1 MMGNYWTNV
10 MQARLGRRR
19 ALTAVGV
26 ASAAAA
32 MIAACGG
39 GASSGSKQPVS
50 KMVAAI
56 SDETPNVKRGGS
68 LKIRSTLEHPTLD
81 PMAGGG
87 HVNLLAMTYSNLF
100 RVSDGYKERT
110 KGEIVGDLAESWEFS
125 PDQLQL
131 TIKLNAGAVF
141 APLAPVNGRAVD
153 AEDVLYSWR
162 KFAADGRGKLELSN
176 AADPNAPVVSVTSP
190 DPRTVVF
197 KLKEPNSVL
206 LSLLGLN
213 IAGSYFIMP
222 RESQGGFD
230 IRRQMIGSGPFYLK
244 RYEPSVTYEF
254 ARNPGFK
261 QDKRNLPY
269 VDEVS
274 MPIVL
279 ETATAVS
286 QFRAGQIWGGPNL
299 VPAGEIVALKNA
311 LPDLNLFDSGLTHA
325 GMRLFFGHLPASPF
339 KDERLR
345 QAWMYAQ
352 DRDLFLDASYDVE
365 AFKKQGIDVGTTH
378 DHALWGDAW
387 GGWYAD
393 PRSKDFGANSKY
405 VQHDVAE
412 AKKLV
417 AAAGSPNGA
426 EVTFVHTEGYMG
438 VWQKQFDMINGFAA
452 NSGAFKVKI
461 VESSYAQGQFQT
473 KYRDAR
479 GQFEGVS
486 ARTDSAPDDP
496 TLNLFGHYNSKGA
509 QYQGNDATLED
520 LTNKMLKEFDTKK
533 RQALAHEVQRYDA
546 KSSYFPLFGSANVFE
561 LWWPVVR
568 NVQVWQGGTNRTNA
582 TFFIDDTKPPLS
594 KKG

>member
-1 MMGNYWTNV
+1 MTSSSYYWTRVLQN
-10 MQARLGRRR
+10 RLTRRK
-19 ALTAVGV
+19 AIV
-26 ASAAAA
+26 ATSSAAAA
-32 MIAACGG
+32 SAFLVACGSG
-39 GASSGSKQPVS
+39 SSGGSSKPAGSSLVAQVS
-50 KMVAAI
+50 DDTA
-56 SDETPNVKRGGS
+56 NVKRGGS
-68 LKIRSTLEHPTLD
+68 LKSRSTLEHPTLD

-87 HVNLLAMTYSNLF
+87 HVGLLAMTYSNLF
-100 RVSDGYKERT
+100 RVSDGHKERT
-110 KGEIVGDLAESWEFS
+110 KGEIVGDLAQSWEFS

-131 TIKLNAGAVF
+131 TVKLHPEAHF
-141 APLAPVNGRAVD
+141 APLAPVNGRSVD
-153 AEDVLYSWR
+153 AQDVVFSWQR
-162 KFAADGRGKLELSN
+162 FATDGRGKLELSN
-176 AADPNAPVVSVTSP
+176 AADPNAPVVSVTAS
-190 DPRTVVF
+190 DAKTVVF

-244 RYEPSVTYEF
+244 RYEPSVAYEF

-261 QDKRNLPY
+261 QDSRNLPY
-269 VDEVS
+269 LDEVS

-279 ETATAVS
+279 ETATAMS
-286 QFRAGQIWGGPNL
+286 QFRAGQIWTTV
-299 VPAGEIVALKNA
+299 VPSTEILAVKGALSQ
-311 LPDLNLFDSGLTHA
+311 LDLYNTGLTHA
-325 GMRLFFGHLPASPF
+325 GMRVFFGHQPASPF

-345 QAWMYAQ
+345 QAWMLSQ
-352 DRDLFLDASYDVE
+352 DRDLFLDASYDLE
-365 AFKKQGIDVGTTH
+365 SYRKQGIPISTTR
-378 DHALWGDAW
+378 DQALWGDAW
-387 GGWYAD
+387 SGWYLD
-393 PRSKDFGANSKY
+393 PKSKDFGANSKY
-405 VQHDVAE
+405 LNHDIAE

-426 EVTFVHTEGYMG
+426 EVTFIHTEGYMG
-438 VWQKQFDMINGFAA
+438 VWQKQFDMINGFAS

-461 VESSYAQGQFQT
+461 VESSYAQGEYQR

-496 TLNLFGHYNSKGA
+496 TLNLVGHYNSKGA

-533 RQALAHEVQRYDA
+533 RQQLGYEVQRYDA
-546 KSSYFPLFGSANVFE
+546 KTNFFPLFGSASAFE
-561 LWWPVVR
+561 LWWPTVR

-582 TFFIDDTKPPLS
+582 TYFIDDSKPPQ